1 MVIQRYFQ
9 TSSVKLKK
17 RKKAQKRPR
26 GRMIQFRQAA
36 TTFLLQEAQMWSEGF
51 LADFYFNIAVV
62 TELNR
67 KYTDRQT
74 CDIKVFPV

>member
-51 LADFYFNIAVV
+51 LADFYFNI
-62 TELNR
+62 ELNR

-74 CDIKVFPV
+74 GDIKVFPV